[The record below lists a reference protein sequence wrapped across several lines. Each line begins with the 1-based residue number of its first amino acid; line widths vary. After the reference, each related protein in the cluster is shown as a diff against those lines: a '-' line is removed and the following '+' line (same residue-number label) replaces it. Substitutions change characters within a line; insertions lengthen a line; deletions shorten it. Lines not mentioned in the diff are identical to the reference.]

1 MEPILGALTNLIQTE
16 PEVELLNHFK
26 SYPLPVF
33 GSILSMDSKGTALVR
48 VSAPGSV
55 CLYHNKTTILVSN
68 ALEDAVYAKVIHF
81 DIVEGLVTLG
91 GFSYL
96 GSSSGL
102 RRIIRVQPEQTMP
115 IILQREDLTIKG
127 FATDL
132 SLTGVGVTVT
142 NRIIKKGDSF
152 QVLISFPAGETTIP
166 GSVIQITPQNEN
178 LRLAIKF
185 TSSSRNIALIMKYM
199 SDRRLEIQTEIE
211 GLYAKVLQTAKA

>member
-1 MEPILGALTNLIQTE
+1 MEPILGALTKLIQTE

-26 SYPLPVF
+26 SYPLPVY

-81 DIVEGLVTLG
+81 DIVEDLVTLG

-127 FATDL
+127 
-132 SLTGVGVTVT
+132 VTVT
-142 NRIIKKGDSF
+142 KMIVKKGDSF
-152 QVLISFPAGETTIP
+152 QVLISFPTGETTIP

-178 LRLAIKF
+178 MRLAIKF
-185 TSSSRNIALIMKYM
+185 TSNSRNIALIMKYM
-199 SDRRLEIQTEIE
+199 ADRRLEIQTEIE